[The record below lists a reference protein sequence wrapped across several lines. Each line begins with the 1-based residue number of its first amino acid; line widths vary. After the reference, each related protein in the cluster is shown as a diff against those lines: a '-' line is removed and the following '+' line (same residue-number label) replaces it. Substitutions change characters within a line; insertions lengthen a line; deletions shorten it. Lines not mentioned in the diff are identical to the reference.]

1 MANVDDELRE
11 ALNESEST
19 AQAEPAPVAVPVAP
33 SARKT
38 RRSVGLLLALLAMAG
53 AILALVF
60 TSFEGSAIYSRK
72 VDEVTADRSKVA
84 GRNLRVE
91 GTLKRC
97 TLVKRDDPC
106 EFRFTMRGAKSELP
120 VHYSRCTV
128 PDTFQDVPGMVVD
141 VTAEGTLDPA
151 GHFEAST
158 IMAKCPSKYEMKE
171 RALKGEAA
179 PHLDPMLNKPC
190 M

>member
-1 MANVDDELRE
+1 
-11 ALNESEST
+11 
-19 AQAEPAPVAVPVAP
+19 
-33 SARKT
+33 
-38 RRSVGLLLALLAMAG
+38 
-53 AILALVF
+53 
-60 TSFEGSAIYSRK
+60 
-72 VDEVTADRSKVA
+72 
-84 GRNLRVE
+84 
-91 GTLKRC
+91 
-97 TLVKRDDPC
+97 
-106 EFRFTMRGAKSELP
+106 MRGDKTELP

-141 VTAEGTLDPA
+141 VTAEGTLDAA

-179 PHLDPMLNKPC
+179 PHLDPMADKPC